1 MAMRVLTLI
10 AFVLLSL
17 CAEAADKLK
26 VVTSIPDLADIAR
39 RIGGER
45 VEVQSI
51 CKGLENPHF
60 VSIKPS
66 HLVAMSRADVF
77 VQVGLSLEVAFVP
90 GLLENCG
97 NPRIQPGRPGF
108 INASLGFAALDVPG
122 AVDRKLGD
130 VHPQG
135 NPHLNLSVEGGES
148 MARNILAGLCAVD
161 PAHKAD
167 YEARHAVW
175 TKEYEAAKLRWKK
188 QAESWKGR
196 KVCVYHQEFT
206 YLIRA
211 YELNQIGSIEP
222 KPGIPPTPS
231 TLAELIRAL
240 RKETDVCLLAAAWAR
255 RSALEEVRDQAGVTL
270 VELPNMC
277 HGLPGTESWIGM
289 MDLLHKR
296 LAEAFGQRKGS

>member
-10 AFVLLSL
+10 ALVLLSL

-26 VVTSIPDLADIAR
+26 VVTSIPDLADLAR

-45 VEVQSI
+45 VEVLSI

-97 NPRIQPGRPGF
+97 NPRIQPGKPGF
-108 INASLGFAALDVPG
+108 INASLGFAAIDVPG

-135 NPHLNLSVEGGES
+135 NPHMNLSVEGGAV
-148 MARNILAGLCAVD
+148 MAANILKGLCAVD

-175 TKEYEAAKLRWKK
+175 SRELDAALQRWKK
-188 QAESWKGR
+188 LGETWKGR
-196 KVCVYHQEFT
+196 KVCVYHQD
-206 YLIRA
+206 YAYIIRG
-211 YELNQIGSIEP
+211 YGLVELGSVEP
-222 KPGIPPTPS
+222 QPGIPPTPS
-231 TLAELIRAL
+231 SLAKLIAKL
-240 RKETDVCLLAAAWAR
+240 RQEKDVCLLAAAWAR
-255 RSALEEVRDQAGVTL
+255 RSELEEVRDQAGVTL

-277 HGLPGTESWIGM
+277 AGLPGTESWIGM
-289 MDLLHKR
+289 MDQLHNR
-296 LAEAFGQRKGS
+296 LAEAFGKQKGS